1 MMTVS
6 MRING
11 FRVPGLGFRVPGLGF
26 RDRRTG
32 IMPIIIMGL
41 TLAAEE
47 NPVIDAG
54 MAVVTG
60 A

>member
-1 MMTVS
+1 
-6 MRING
+6 
-11 FRVPGLGFRVPGLGF
+11 
-26 RDRRTG
+26 
-32 IMPIIIMGL
+32 MPIIIMGL

-47 NPVIDAG
+47 KPVIDAG